1 MSTNKRALVN
11 ILYHQSPEMTE
22 PGKIIIIEVVNGQ
35 KQFRVI
41 DDPDITFNI
50 SKLEFIDKHA
60 TEELVFL
67 PVEEVEEFTCKYHTM
82 FGSMYKLLER
92 DPNAVRKI
100 KYQKIFK
107 RAYQNRNMW
116 DFRKLHSHPMF
127 HGSDIDIV
135 DHYIDRWYEEF
146 DVELDRTYSLKKAY
160 FDIEVDTY
168 KLAGFPEPELAP
180 RPINAITYF
189 FKETGRMWIGITPNS
204 QFINEAMEQLV
215 PLQQYIADKFF
226 EKYADDKDLKLAQ
239 YNTMKSCD
247 MEFVETELDLVRKFL
262 YQVNEVDRPDV
273 ISAFNIHFDFNTI
286 FNRLKNVYSIPPAS
300 LFCPE
305 DFQSIRNA
313 YYYEDKRA
321 KDITEKK
328 DYILVNGYTI
338 WQDQML
344 NYARLRKS
352 DRKDSWSLDA
362 TAKNEINA
370 NKIDLAPYNITD
382 VYYKNPELFIDYSGN
397 DTLHLSRIEDNTGDL
412 DILYAL
418 HQITRTRFDKV
429 LTKTTSLR
437 NMAAV
442 FFRRQGQILS
452 NNKNMNKLV
461 REDKIKIKFRGA
473 FVACPNLMS
482 PVGLK
487 INGRRLR
494 NIFKLVFD
502 LDLSSLVDIAS
513 SNKAC

>member
-1 MSTNKRALVN
+1 
-11 ILYHQSPEMTE
+11 
-22 PGKIIIIEVVNGQ
+22 
-35 KQFRVI
+35 
-41 DDPDITFNI
+41 
-50 SKLEFIDKHA
+50 
-60 TEELVFL
+60 
-67 PVEEVEEFTCKYHTM
+67 
-82 FGSMYKLLER
+82 
-92 DPNAVRKI
+92 
-100 KYQKIFK
+100 
-107 RAYQNRNMW
+107 
-116 DFRKLHSHPMF
+116 
-127 HGSDIDIV
+127 
-135 DHYIDRWYEEF
+135 
-146 DVELDRTYSLKKAY
+146 
-160 FDIEVDTY
+160 
-168 KLAGFPEPELAP
+168 
-180 RPINAITYF
+180 
-189 FKETGRMWIGITPNS
+189 
-204 QFINEAMEQLV
+204 
-215 PLQQYIADKFF
+215 
-226 EKYADDKDLKLAQ
+226 
-239 YNTMKSCD
+239 
-247 MEFVETELDLVRKFL
+247 
-262 YQVNEVDRPDV
+262 
-273 ISAFNIHFDFNTI
+273 
-286 FNRLKNVYSIPPAS
+286 
-300 LFCPE
+300 
-305 DFQSIRNA
+305 
-313 YYYEDKRA
+313 
-321 KDITEKK
+321 
-328 DYILVNGYTI
+328 
-338 WQDQML
+338 ML

-382 VYYKNPELFIDYSGN
+382 VYYKNPELFIQYSAI
-397 DTLHLSRIEDNTGDL
+397 DTFNLSRIEDKTGDL

-473 FVACPNLMS
+473 FVACPNMMS